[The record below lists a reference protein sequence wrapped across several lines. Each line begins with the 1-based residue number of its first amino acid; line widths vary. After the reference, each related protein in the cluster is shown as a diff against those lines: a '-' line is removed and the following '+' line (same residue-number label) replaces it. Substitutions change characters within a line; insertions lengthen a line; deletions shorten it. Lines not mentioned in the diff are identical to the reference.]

1 MNARIGAAPFV
12 ANSRFQLARAL
23 LASDDASARAHA
35 VDELELARETAGPL
49 GLRLWRGGWREPVSG
64 DPPALSAR
72 EWEIAWLVA
81 DGLRNGEIA
90 ARLFISKRT
99 VETHVEHIRRK
110 LDLESRAG
118 IMSWVMRRRVPQ
130 PGTARTGT

>member
-1 MNARIGAAPFV
+1 M
-12 ANSRFQLARAL
+12 
-23 LASDDASARAHA
+23 
-35 VDELELARETAGPL
+35 
-49 GLRLWRGGWREPVSG
+49 SG
-64 DPPALSAR
+64 DPPALSTR

-90 ARLFISKRT
+90 ERLFISKRT

-130 PGTARTGT
+130 PGTAHTGA